1 MRRVRRRAGRVGAIV
16 SIWSPCQAGLSWS
29 GSALVAPRGPA
40 PGKTGQLLTLVVPVA
55 RQILMQVADRDIGQ
69 LTDIEAITTDRATV
83 SGLRDLDR
91 FGCSGYLFGRSAAGP
106 SET

>member
-1 MRRVRRRAGRVGAIV
+1 
-16 SIWSPCQAGLSWS
+16 
-29 GSALVAPRGPA
+29 
-40 PGKTGQLLTLVVPVA
+40 LTLVVPVA

-106 SET
+106 SETPDLF